1 MQTDA
6 AINPGNSGGPLLNS
20 SGDVIGMNTQIIS
33 ESGSFSGVGF
43 AVPSDLIEKVVLAIV
58 NNGKHEYPLL
68 GISGTDLNMDIRQGT
83 GVDRGITGAYV
94 TGVEPGGPSDEAGL
108 LYDTGNYNNESWDGD
123 IITSVNGEKI
133 KSMDD
138 LVGYLALYTF
148 PEEKIKLGIIR
159 EAKNITLD
167 VVLGTR

>member
-1 MQTDA
+1 M
-6 AINPGNSGGPLLNS
+6 L
-20 SGDVIGMNTQIIS
+20 
-33 ESGSFSGVGF
+33 GF
-43 AVPSDLIEKVVLAIV
+43 
-58 NNGKHEYPLL
+58 
-68 GISGTDLNMDIRQGT
+68 SGTDLIMVLWHGT
-83 GVDRGITGAYV
+83 RVGRAVTGAYV
-94 TGVEPGGPSDEAGL
+94 TDVSPGGPSDEAGL

-138 LVGYLALYTF
+138 LVGYLALYTS
-148 PEEKIKLGIIR
+148 PKEKVKLGIIR